1 MGFSLVFDL
10 VTKPDWGDGGGAVN
24 LSAFK
29 LLGGLRFRF

>member
-1 MGFSLVFDL
+1 VGFSLVFDL